1 MAPADPAPALAG
13 RTRRSD
19 RGAPPKRDR
28 AAAPPVAE
36 AVPFQDELEALI
48 EEPPP
53 RLLGGVHWVVAAM
66 FAALVGI
73 AAFAKVDM
81 VVAGTGRLAP
91 DAPPIVLQPIERAV
105 IREIRVRPGEVVRQG
120 QVLAVLDP
128 SFAEADRAALSG
140 QRRALAAQLGRM
152 EAELA
157 GLPPPAGEDR
167 ETLIQASLHAQRA
180 AFLAARLRALEEEI
194 RGQEAA
200 IRTLEENDVALAEQV
215 TIARDVEALRA
226 RLLEGQIGSR
236 LQFLEARARRLQAEQ
251 QRDQDRG
258 RMQELRHALESK
270 RSERQGFIDD
280 WRRQLL
286 EEVARVRGELARV
299 EEALAKATRLAEL
312 TVVTAP
318 ADGTVLEVA
327 RRSVGSVMREAE
339 PIVSIVPAGAPLIAE
354 VTLRSADIGHARA
367 GDPVVVKIDAFPFQR
382 HGLLTGQLRAIAQES
397 GPPRQGNEMAEPGQ
411 MAGGAVHRAQVTL
424 DPPALTGLPE
434 GAAPTP
440 GMTVTAEVRVG
451 SRSVLSYF
459 LSPVLRGVRESLREP

>member
-1 MAPADPAPALAG
+1 
-13 RTRRSD
+13 
-19 RGAPPKRDR
+19 
-28 AAAPPVAE
+28 
-36 AVPFQDELEALI
+36 
-48 EEPPP
+48 
-53 RLLGGVHWVVAAM
+53 
-66 FAALVGI
+66 
-73 AAFAKVDM
+73 
-81 VVAGTGRLAP
+81 
-91 DAPPIVLQPIERAV
+91 
-105 IREIRVRPGEVVRQG
+105 
-120 QVLAVLDP
+120 
-128 SFAEADRAALSG
+128 
-140 QRRALAAQLGRM
+140 
-152 EAELA
+152 
-157 GLPPPAGEDR
+157 
-167 ETLIQASLHAQRA
+167 
-180 AFLAARLRALEEEI
+180 
-194 RGQEAA
+194 
-200 IRTLEENDVALAEQV
+200 
-215 TIARDVEALRA
+215 
-226 RLLEGQIGSR
+226 
-236 LQFLEARARRLQAEQ
+236 
-251 QRDQDRG
+251 
-258 RMQELRHALESK
+258 MQELRHGLESK

-299 EEALAKATRLAEL
+299 EEALTKATRLAEL